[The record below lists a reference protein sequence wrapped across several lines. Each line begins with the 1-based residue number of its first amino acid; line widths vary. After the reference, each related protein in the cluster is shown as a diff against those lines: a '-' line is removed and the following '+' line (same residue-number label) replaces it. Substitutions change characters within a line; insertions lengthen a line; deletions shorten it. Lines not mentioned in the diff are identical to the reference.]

1 VHIQHDNLWARA
13 AVDAEERTWLL
24 EYLAF
29 EEERYV
35 QPRKGGK
42 AHGRTKR
49 IAPKVHHL
57 YNVINDSLPSGLV
70 PQVNR
75 AATKAG
81 FAVQLQ
87 DVRSRP
93 FCVGASGAESFLR
106 LSGGAGWLRAY
117 QLRAAALALEGTRGV
132 LWMPTGSGKT
142 EVAVAL
148 GNVVPVNWLFLVHR
162 KGLLGQAADR
172 YELRTGDVAGRV
184 GDGKWNVERFTVAT
198 FQTVARAVAKRDPRA
213 LALLRN
219 AQGLVVDECHVL
231 PANTFWSTVMEAR
244 DAYFR
249 VGLSGTP
256 IQRSD
261 RRSMLA
267 IAALGP
273 VIYRLTARKLIDEGV
288 LAEPIIRMLP
298 VYQEVEAATWQGV
311 YGKAIVRSTK
321 RNKAVVEAVQRA
333 EKPVLVFVKE
343 LKHGTELSARLTK
356 AGLRVEFAHGKHSTT
371 WRDNLIASLVRGD
384 LDALVTTVIMQ
395 EGIDIPSLE
404 SVVVA
409 SGGKSAIA
417 ALQKIGRGM
426 RSDDGRKETFEVWD
440 FDDSGHTWLERHTK
454 QRVKAYRDEGF
465 NVEILT

>member
-1 VHIQHDNLWARA
+1 
-13 AVDAEERTWLL
+13 
-24 EYLAF
+24 
-29 EEERYV
+29 
-35 QPRKGGK
+35 
-42 AHGRTKR
+42 
-49 IAPKVHHL
+49 
-57 YNVINDSLPSGLV
+57 
-70 PQVNR
+70 
-75 AATKAG
+75 
-81 FAVQLQ
+81 
-87 DVRSRP
+87 
-93 FCVGASGAESFLR
+93 
-106 LSGGAGWLRAY
+106 
-117 QLRAAALALEGTRGV
+117 
-132 LWMPTGSGKT
+132 
-142 EVAVAL
+142 
-148 GNVVPVNWLFLVHR
+148 VHR